1 MWFAVDSWHSQVH
14 QQSIPSH
21 SQGIESMDPFEQRI
35 EELRNKR
42 ASLLAECKVLA
53 DKDSLT
59 AEESAEYDAK

>member
-1 MWFAVDSWHSQVH
+1 
-14 QQSIPSH
+14 
-21 SQGIESMDPFEQRI
+21 MDPFEQRI

-59 AEESAEYDAK
+59 AEESAEYDAKFAEAESIPAQIKIGRAHV